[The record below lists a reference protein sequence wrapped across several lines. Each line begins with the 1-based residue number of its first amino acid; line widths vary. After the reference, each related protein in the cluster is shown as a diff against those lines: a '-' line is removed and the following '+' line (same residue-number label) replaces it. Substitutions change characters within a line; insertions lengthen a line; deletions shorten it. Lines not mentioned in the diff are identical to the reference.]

1 MTYIEVYNT
10 LYKKATIDDIV
21 AAAMAQ
27 KEPAQAALD
36 KTLDGAKTVGDW
48 VTELFNTI
56 KKKSENGK
64 KFLPHKWQDGIDLIK
79 DTMSNQASKLDQLT
93 E

>member
-21 AAAMAQ
+21 AVAMAQ

-36 KTLDGAKTVGDW
+36 KTLDGAKTIGDW
-48 VTELFNTI
+48 ISELFYNI
-56 KKKSENGK
+56 KKKSDNGK
-64 KFLPHKWQDGIDLIK
+64 KFLPHQWQDKFDTINTLIENS
-79 DTMSNQASKLDQLT
+79 TILS

>member
-21 AAAMAQ
+21 AVAMAQ

-48 VTELFNTI
+48 ISELFDNI
-56 KKKSENGK
+56 KKKSDNGK
-64 KFLPHKWQDGIDLIK
+64 KFLPHQWQDKIDTINTLMENSTI
-79 DTMSNQASKLDQLT
+79 LP